1 MEIRSAEET
10 DLVSLVNLFT
20 DAIAVQGKEHYSAEQ
35 VRAWA
40 DRATDSS
47 FKDYVLSPTTFVA
60 VDDTDDGGPA
70 GTPMGFSGY
79 DMDGH
84 ITSLYV
90 RPDCAGQGVGKAL
103 LTYVLD
109 HARENGVTKFH
120 VEASTMAI
128 PLFEKFGF
136 EKSGFDEITVG
147 AAKFRRQLMTLKDGA
162 TP

>member
-1 MEIRSAEET
+1 MEIRSVEET
-10 DLVSLVNLFT
+10 DLVSIVELFQ
-20 DAIAVQGKEHYSAEQ
+20 DAIEVQGKDHYAPDQ

-40 DRATDSS
+40 DRAAQTS

-60 VDDTDDGGPA
+60 VDETEEVSG
-70 GTPMGFSGY
+70 PMGFCGY
-79 DMDGH
+79 AMDGH

-90 RPDCAGQGVGKAL
+90 RPDCAGTGVGKAL

-109 HARENGVTKFH
+109 QARDKGVTKFH

-147 AAKFRRQLMTLKDGA
+147 SAKFRRQLMRLED
-162 TP
+162 